1 MSPFHLLQ
9 KFYPKMIYDENS
21 EVDENE
27 LKSVISKSVVSD
39 AISIYNLLKKK
50 GTGNKLYYKYFIL

>member
-1 MSPFHLLQ
+1 
-9 KFYPKMIYDENS
+9 MIYDENS

-27 LKSVISKSVVSD
+27 LKSVVSKSVVSD